1 MHLHFHKIEVWV
13 DRLVPLS
20 LFVLLVLIGI
30 EFYYQETAEKY
41 HALISTLDNF
51 IIALFI
57 LDLVFKYIRVH
68 SIPTFLK
75 KYWLE
80 IIAVLPI
87 SLIIRAFEYA
97 IPLQRIELAS
107 DSAHGLLETGAK
119 WGIVVKEVE
128 AGGQVSRFV
137 LSARYL
143 RLFARMPRLVQAM
156 VFYERPTG
164 RHHPHDWNFVPH
176 IQPSRL

>member
-1 MHLHFHKIEVWV
+1 MHIHFHKLEVLV

-20 LFVLLVLIGI
+20 LFILLLVIGT
-30 EFYYQETAEKY
+30 EFYYPDTAAQY
-41 HALISTLDNF
+41 HLLLTIFDQS

-57 LDLVFKYIRVH
+57 VDLVFKYIRVH
-68 SIPTFLK
+68 RIPLFLK

-80 IIAVLPI
+80 IIAVLPL
-87 SLIIRAFEYA
+87 SLLIRTFEYA
-97 IPLQRIELAS
+97 VPLQRLDLVS
-107 DSAHGLLETGAK
+107 DSAHGMLETGAK

-128 AGGQVSRFV
+128 AGGQASRLM
-137 LSARYL
+137 LSTRYL
-143 RLFARMPRLVQAM
+143 RLIIRMPRLIQAL

-176 IQPSRL
+176 TQPSRL